1 MFKKLTFKTVVIGE
15 MTQAAGARYSCF
27 PFLTLSYV
35 VYLSDSLLR
44 AVHLLTY

>member
-1 MFKKLTFKTVVIGE
+1 MLKKLTFKTVVIDK

-27 PFLTLSYV
+27 SLLSLSYV
-35 VYLSDSLLR
+35 VYLSDSSLR